1 MLTQALQE
9 IREARLLFGVANHK
23 GLLRLPDPTG
33 GVAFDGRLTAS
44 GLFARDAGFKNVKT
58 HDVARSIVE
67 NEGEEVEVNDGVQA
81 RGEVV
86 ENPWKITLLGN
97 APPDF
102 QQRSK

>member
-81 RGEVV
+81 RGEV
-86 ENPWKITLLGN
+86 ERKSAG
-97 APPDF
+97 
-102 QQRSK
+102 RSRCWAMASLT